1 LRDFVELYQQLD
13 RTNSTRVKIKALRQ
27 YFRNAEPADA
37 AWSVA
42 VLAGQRQKRL
52 IGPSLLRHWLTE
64 LSGLPAWLVE
74 QSYAH
79 VGDLAETVA
88 LLLGNQTCNESFA
101 GAGLA
106 SVMAEIVRLRVAD
119 TQQKADWVKLVWQ
132 KCSKEDCFV
141 LTKLIT
147 GALRVGVSKTLV
159 ARALAAEFSLE
170 SGLIQRRLMGD
181 WQPNADNFNKLIAA
195 DDGQFQISQPY
206 PFYLASALEAAPETL
221 GDAQDWIVEWKWDGI
236 RAQLIK
242 RAEQVFLWSRGEE
255 LIMEAFP
262 EIVRAGKQLPD
273 GCVIDGEILAW
284 QSLPSLDA
292 DNNGQPM
299 NFNDLQRRLG
309 RKKVGKKLAS
319 EVPVRL
325 LAFDLLEFN
334 GADIR
339 HQSIHDRR
347 RLLQSMVNRL
357 QHSTISLS
365 QQHQGNWEQFAELRK
380 SSRQYAVEGL
390 MLKKKNSRYQVG
402 RVKGDWWKWKV
413 EPYQVDAVMIYAQA
427 GHGRRSNLYTDYTF
441 AVWQQDTLIPVAKAY
456 SGLTDSEIKELDK
469 WIRKH
474 TLERFGPVR
483 SVQPVQVFQL
493 AFEGI
498 AASSRHKS
506 GVAVRFPRIVR
517 WRKDKLAEQA
527 DSLQQIRSYLSAQQ
541 AC

>member
-1 LRDFVELYQQLD
+1 MRDFVELYQQLD

-52 IGPSLLRHWLTE
+52 IGPSLLRQWLTE
-64 LSGLPAWLVE
+64 LSGLPEWLVE

-88 LLLGNQTCNESFA
+88 LLLSNQACRESFN

-106 SVMAEIVRLRVAD
+106 SIMTEIVGLRTAD
-119 TQQKADWVKLVWQ
+119 SQQKENWVKVRWQ
-132 KCSKEDCFV
+132 TSCKEECFV

-147 GALRVGVSKTLV
+147 GALRVGVSKTSV
-159 ARALAAEFSLE
+159 AKALAAEFNLE
-170 SGLIQRRLMGD
+170 AGLLQRRLMGD
-181 WQPNADNFNKLIAA
+181 WQPNADNFSKLIAV
-195 DDGQFQISQPY
+195 DDGQFQLSQPY
-206 PFYLASALEAAPETL
+206 PFYLASALGAVPETL
-221 GDAQDWIVEWKWDGI
+221 GDARDWMVEWKWDGI

-242 RAEQVFLWSRGEE
+242 RAGQVFLWSRGEE

-262 EIVRAGKQLPD
+262 EIVRAGEQLPD

-284 QSLPSLDA
+284 QSPPSSDT
-292 DNNGQPM
+292 DGSGQPM

-334 GADIR
+334 SIDMR
-339 HQSIHDRR
+339 QQSIQYRR
-347 RLLQSMVNRL
+347 ELLQSLVASVNHRN
-357 QHSTISLS
+357 INLS
-365 QQHQGNWEQFAELRK
+365 PQHQGTWQQFAELRG
-380 SSRQYAVEGL
+380 SSRQYSVEGL
-390 MLKKKNSRYQVG
+390 MLKRKDSRYQVG

-413 EPYQVDAVMIYAQA
+413 EPYQIDAVMIYAQA

-483 SVQPVQVFQL
+483 SVQPAQVFQL

-517 WRKDKLAEQA
+517 WRKDKLAKQA
-527 DSLQQIRSYLSAQQ
+527 DSLQQIMSYLSAQQ
-541 AC
+541 V